1 MDLEENKK
9 VLLVV
14 GMKQELDESDMKKID
29 HYLSEEIIIL
39 ESNELDKIEPF
50 GDLMRNILLHV
61 YQKNIEEIFIAEPKE
76 DRKNSIDVIGNIEN
90 NIKLKENIRTLDY
103 LFTYCD
109 PEFPNKTIKEWF
121 EGNHL
126 IVDNRK
132 DSIDVI
138 RRHPLMP
145 PSVKVTVLK

>member
-14 GMKQELDESDMKKID
+14 GMKQELDESDMKKIE

-109 PEFPNKTIKEWF
+109 PEFPARTIKEWF
-121 EGNHL
+121 EGNHIL
-126 IVDNRK
+126 VNEIQDI
-132 DSIDVI
+132 IDVI
-138 RRHPLMP
+138 RHHPLMP